1 MREDMLNFSFEKARK
16 ELSQT
21 CPTVE
26 FFLTNVAT
34 SDETKASNHSTTNSL
49 VMAAAVLLK
58 NRSKRM
64 TAVQLYLTLILNHS
78 SYTVCT

>member
-58 NRSKRM
+58 NRSKRK
-64 TAVQLYLTLILNHS
+64 LLLPLLKS
-78 SYTVCT
+78 LL